1 MLADRAMSQ
10 AKTWSVKDRLESVIC
25 ALRGVR
31 WMLQTQHNAWIH
43 AAATLTVGVA
53 ALALGIGATDWAL
66 IVIAVVAVWS
76 AEALNTALECL
87 GDATSPELNTLVGQ
101 AKDVAAGAVL
111 ISSSGAV
118 LVGILVFAPYLSAL
132 GG

>member
-1 MLADRAMSQ
+1 MLR
-10 AKTWSVKDRLESVIC
+10 
-25 ALRGVR
+25 
-31 WMLQTQHNAWIH
+31 TQHNAWIH
-43 AAATLTVGVA
+43 AAATLAVGVA
-53 ALALGIGATDWAL
+53 ALVLGLGATDWAL
-66 IVIAVVAVWS
+66 IVIAVVAVWT

-87 GDATSPELNTLVGQ
+87 GDATSAELNALVGQ

-118 LVGILVFAPYLSAL
+118 LIGILVFAPYLSAL